1 MISNSKY
8 YDENAI
14 YITQNDCKL
23 KHAYAISFLQN
34 FFISQDMHS
43 EKAMN
48 SLEKKIKLADQDYI
62 IFFSL
67 IKDEQENTEKLI
79 ADLTANA
86 PCFIMLDLGN
96 QHQPMSTYLV
106 FFAQSKIA
114 IISKI
119 LDQHYYTTLAI
130 SHYFIQKKQKGTKQ
144 IDMLTNTEDEE
155 KAEKKANIVEEK
167 RKGTKNQII
176 FSEIINSNIMCK
188 SNNIYTY
195 PPQERLK
202 IKKHNP
208 KATIV
213 TDRETWEKQ
222 GFTIINNDYIE
233 LESENTVKTLF
244 DQTQVERNKGA
255 LIEKNVSNLSD
266 IFIEKPQHN
275 IYSNKNNLSDANKSM
290 TEKDMQTILETTIT
304 QYKKQYPTVDAL
316 ELNTVNHKNKFEL
329 IDSLSLFF
337 PVLIQSLNEN
347 TPLKEQLNDPVMDVK
362 TSTLLS
368 ALSKNIL
375 KMNMMNENDAQHQSL
390 KKENIAI
397 INDLDMSKGSIYL
410 TIIANLVDTIKTTIG
425 HEVDSYELRK
435 ESKKQ
440 TAIELLSTMT
450 KEDKKI
456 LIENIESLNTKIDI
470 DKLHM
475 DDLTESDL
483 TIEESEIIIDT
494 FEFLESQ
501 ALENNIDF

>member
-1 MISNSKY
+1 MISNAKY

-23 KHAYAISFLQN
+23 KHAYATSFLQN
-34 FFISQDMHS
+34 FFTIQDMNI
-43 EKAMN
+43 EKAMD
-48 SLEKKIKLADQDYI
+48 SFKKKIQLADQDYI

-67 IKDEQENTEKLI
+67 LKDEQENTEKLI

-86 PCFIMLDLGN
+86 PCFIILDSGN
-96 QHQPMSTYLV
+96 QHQPMSVYLV

-119 LDQHYYTTLAI
+119 LDQNYYTKLAI
-130 SHYFIQKKQKGTKQ
+130 SHYFIQKKQKDAKQ
-144 IDMLTNTEDEE
+144 IDILTNTEDEE
-155 KAEKKANIVEEK
+155 KAEKKANIAKEK
-167 RKGTKNQII
+167 SKETKNKII

-195 PPQERLK
+195 LPQERLK

-213 TDRETWEKQ
+213 ADRETWEKQ
-222 GFTIINNDYIE
+222 GFTIINNDYIK
-233 LESENTVKTLF
+233 LKSENTVKTLF
-244 DQTQVERNKGA
+244 DQTQVERNKEGFV
-255 LIEKNVSNLSD
+255 EKNVSNPLD
-266 IFIEKPQHN
+266 VFIEKPQHN
-275 IYSNKNNLSDANKSM
+275 MYFNKNNLPDANKTI

-329 IDSLSLFF
+329 IESLSLFF
-337 PVLIQSLNEN
+337 PVLIQNSNEQIN
-347 TPLKEQLNDPVMDVK
+347 NPVMDMK

-368 ALSKNIL
+368 SLSKNIL
-375 KMNMMNENDAQHQSL
+375 KMNMLSENDTQHQSF

-397 INDLDMSKGSIYL
+397 INDLDMSKGNSYL
-410 TIIANLVDTIKTTIG
+410 TIIAKLIDTVKKEIG
-425 HEVDSYELRK
+425 HEVANHELRK

-440 TAIELLSTMT
+440 TAIEILSTMT
-450 KEDKKI
+450 KEDKNI

-470 DKLHM
+470 NKLHM
-475 DDLTESDL
+475 DDLAEAHL
-483 TIEESEIIIDT
+483 TVEESEIIIDT